1 MTAYSRFGAVK
12 ARYQNVDLASR
23 VESASPHGLVA
34 ILFDELM
41 KSLDAMAAACTLRD
55 WTQRGTAQSRALNML
70 NGLES
75 SLDLE
80 KGGEI
85 AQSLSSEC
93 SPSQHRS
100 APSPGASALPRGPGE
115 SGSSMTARRLRPFSR
130 GYRARMSG
138 SLSPA

>member
-23 VESASPHGLVA
+23 VESASPHGLVL

-41 KSLDAMAAACTLRD
+41 KSLEAMAAACSRND
-55 WTQRGTAQSRALNML
+55 WTQRGIAQARALNML

-75 SLDLE
+75 SLDFD

-85 AQSLSSEC
+85 AQSL
-93 SPSQHRS
+93 
-100 APSPGASALPRGPGE
+100 ASIYRE
-115 SGSSMTARRLRPFSR
+115 ARRLVIAGARDNDAEQIL
-130 GYRARMSG
+130 RARTMVGEIASAWQSIG
-138 SLSPA
+138 